1 MIYTVIPGGEVK
13 DLFTSWGGG
22 RLFEEAIIR
31 RGDYS
36 NKGYYSSKYGT
47 YGVISCLNQVL
58 Q

>member
-22 RLFEEAIIR
+22 AIIR

-47 YGVISCLNQVL
+47 HGVISCLNQVL